1 MNVSSFLTVAC
12 FLLNGASADI
22 VILNNGGKFEGKV
35 IEEGDKVIVVTNNG
49 ARLPL
54 SRSQVKSIIRK
65 QLPEDEYRKKLS
77 QLDRN
82 NAEAVYQ
89 FALWCKANEFKEEHE
104 KLLKDVL
111 RLDPNHAR
119 AKEILY
125 SYQKTYR
132 RLPSNKAAEA
142 KLKSELGSKFK
153 IARTQHFRVAY
164 DTDTGF
170 ADHRGKLFESVYRAF
185 YGFFEKRNFPLKTM
199 QDRMEVVLFDSRTD
213 FINYARKR
221 SPMLESSAGFY
232 SPMENRVTFFN
243 SLNATGYKQQKQ
255 AILAA
260 EARIKGQRKQ
270 LSRSRATKFT
280 FTDSDGNRKVVS
292 KSGAMNLM
300 AREERKVREQRRKLA
315 NYYKNENVTT
325 TVHECLHQ
333 LAFNLGVQEMRG
345 DVPKWVGEG
354 LATFFET
361 ATYGS
366 LAQVGKV
373 NKDRLGLYRK
383 VRKAGP
389 LIPMEIMVGRDEVY
403 NLSSPGAAS
412 AAYAQGWGMV
422 HYFFAKKEKE
432 FLRYL
437 QMLNKKNG
445 NSSPAVRARDFE
457 AAFGNLKTIERQWV
471 AYMDRLK

>member
-1 MNVSSFLTVAC
+1 
-12 FLLNGASADI
+12 
-22 VILNNGGKFEGKV
+22 
-35 IEEGDKVIVVTNNG
+35 
-49 ARLPL
+49 
-54 SRSQVKSIIRK
+54 
-65 QLPEDEYRKKLS
+65 
-77 QLDRN
+77 
-82 NAEAVYQ
+82 
-89 FALWCKANEFKEEHE
+89 
-104 KLLKDVL
+104 
-111 RLDPNHAR
+111 
-119 AKEILY
+119 
-125 SYQKTYR
+125 
-132 RLPSNKAAEA
+132 
-142 KLKSELGSKFK
+142 
-153 IARTQHFRVAY
+153 
-164 DTDTGF
+164 
-170 ADHRGKLFESVYRAF
+170 
-185 YGFFEKRNFPLKTM
+185 
-199 QDRMEVVLFDSRTD
+199 
-213 FINYARKR
+213 
-221 SPMLESSAGFY
+221 
-232 SPMENRVTFFN
+232 
-243 SLNATGYKQQKQ
+243 
-255 AILAA
+255 
-260 EARIKGQRKQ
+260 
-270 LSRSRATKFT
+270 
-280 FTDSDGNRKVVS
+280 
-292 KSGAMNLM
+292 MNLM

-445 NSSPAVRARDFE
+445 NSAPAVRARDFE